1 MWPYIYCHYWLGII
15 RLDFICYVSLLLV
28 NMPSGTSWSSQSC
41 PRCSL
46 ITQILP
52 AEEGPGDT
60 ELLASDLGPARKSFC
75 SCGCETLSLRREGKN
90 SVGSTFWPSHQSPH
104 SSVYCIPL
112 VGGGHFLFL
121 FFFYF
126 SLGCDPSYQPILLC
140 QCIQINSVGN
150 FDGKLDELARE
161 TSDGKLKVVILR
173 EEKIKWQFWWFQAQG
188 IG

>member
-1 MWPYIYCHYWLGII
+1 M
-15 RLDFICYVSLLLV
+15 
-28 NMPSGTSWSSQSC
+28 
-41 PRCSL
+41 
-46 ITQILP
+46 
-52 AEEGPGDT
+52 
-60 ELLASDLGPARKSFC
+60 
-75 SCGCETLSLRREGKN
+75 
-90 SVGSTFWPSHQSPH
+90 GSTFWPSHQSPH

-173 EEKIKWQFWWFQAQG
+173 EEKIK
-188 IG
+188 